1 MAALIMEE
9 ALAVGDE
16 GLEVPDPR
24 AVDGGIVDLVQDAG
38 GDGEPDRAARR
49 VRRADRVLRAL
60 RPSRCDAGG
69 GAEGALRGAKDR
81 HVLCAGLP
89 VDGPCVRTGSAPGAQ
104 GPGRGIAGRKRIDEH
119 LVDLILGSGWSL

>member
-9 ALAVGDE
+9 TLAVGDE
-16 GLEVPDPR
+16 VLEVPDLR
-24 AVDGGIVDLVQDAG
+24 AVDGGVVDLVQDAG

-60 RPSRCDAGG
+60 RPSRCDAR

-89 VDGPCVRTGSAPGAQ
+89 VDGRSVRTGRAPLAPQGA
-104 GPGRGIAGRKRIDEH
+104 
-119 LVDLILGSGWSL
+119 